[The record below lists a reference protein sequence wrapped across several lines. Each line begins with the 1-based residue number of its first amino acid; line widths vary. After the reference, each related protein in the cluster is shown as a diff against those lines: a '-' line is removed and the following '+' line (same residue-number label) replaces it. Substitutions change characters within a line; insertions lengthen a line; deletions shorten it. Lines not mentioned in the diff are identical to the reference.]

1 MIKIYK
7 GIFWYNP
14 TKKKLIVKK
23 VACNSNG
30 EAIEHVE
37 YSSKSMSNF
46 NHKAEWSKLPKSI
59 TKDERM
65 LALCDEILMFW
76 DGSSKA
82 TRENLEDGLR
92 MKKPTKAVL
101 RPFEVREL
109 KIDEDIENIV
119 GDIALMNVLGVD
131 GELLEDLRKYLSQL
145 EDSGEEIT
153 YDKISQWVW
162 ENRK

>member
-1 MIKIYK
+1 MA
-7 GIFWYNP
+7 
-14 TKKKLIVKK
+14 L
-23 VACNSNG
+23 
-30 EAIEHVE
+30 EHVE